1 MSAGALSGAVQAQ
14 AATAAATATNKAAAA
29 KDDATKA
36 GEGFERM
43 LLGQLSKQLVDSAM
57 PADSAASA
65 ATGAY
70 KQMLPDALTEAL
82 MSGGGIGLAQQ
93 LAAATKAATS

>member
-1 MSAGALSGAVQAQ
+1 MTPDAVTGAASVAGIQPAQ
-14 AATAAATATNKAAAA
+14 PVKGS
-29 KDDATKA
+29 DAQKA

-43 LLGQLSKQLVDSAM
+43 LLGQLTKELVESAM
-57 PADSAASA
+57 PEDQAASA

-70 KQMLPDALTEAL
+70 RQMLPDALTEAL